1 MNPDELRV
9 IRSRLTAIGYQTRD
23 ALTKE
28 GFILLAKEEPFRRK
42 LLLIGTS
49 LHPTD
54 QWRDF
59 IIKTVLAE
67 RNDRTQLSL
76 AVLVLA
82 LGEETVGESKLLEY
96 LGEMPW
102 VEAIWEKVAH
112 QLTTVKSHFRWQVEE
127 RVLFLAAQLAAA
139 GVTEKPRVS
148 PGWREEVSVRPRLT
162 YFLLV
167 INLLVFFGEIIRGG
181 SNQTGVLISM
191 GAKYNPRL
199 WMGEYWRLLTPLFLH
214 AGWEH
219 FLFNSFALF
228 QLGGLVEHFFGEGR
242 FFWIYFGAGLFG
254 TVASTLF
261 QPDTVS
267 VGASGAIF
275 GLLGALLYFSI
286 RRPQVA
292 KGLFGRRLWGT
303 LALNLVLG
311 FVLPRIDYMGHLGG
325 LIGGLLWAYAL
336 GLGKNDQISGR
347 WLWRVL
353 LVFVMA
359 FSTIKAITPPP
370 NKWYLPLETGRIAL
384 ELQDYEKAL
393 ASLEESYRL
402 NPHAGLTRGLLAGA
416 YLAEGRQALVDE
428 AWDEAV
434 HYLEQSQKLQPN
446 PREPRSLLARAY
458 LYRSFH
464 RYNAGDLAGAEE
476 DCLRGVALDQ
486 RIEGFHYILGAIYF
500 QQDRWTEAIKELET
514 VLQLNPENDAA
525 QSLLEELKKADER
538 IK

>member
-9 IRSRLTAIGYQTRD
+9 IMSRLTAIGYQTREVP
-23 ALTKE
+23 AKE
-28 GFILLAKEEPFRRK
+28 GFILLVKEEPFHRK

-49 LHPTD
+49 LRQTAE
-54 QWRDF
+54 WRDF
-59 IIKTVLAE
+59 IIQTVLAE
-67 RNDRTQLSL
+67 RNDRTQLSV

-82 LGEETVGESKLLEY
+82 VGEWAGEKKILEY

-102 VEAIWEKVAH
+102 VEAIWEMVAD
-112 QLTTVKSHFRWQVEE
+112 QLMTVKSHFRWQVEE
-127 RVLFLAAQLAAA
+127 KVLFLATQLAAA
-139 GVTEKPRVS
+139 VVTEKPSVIGR
-148 PGWREEVSVRPRLT
+148 REETGGRPRLT
-162 YFLLV
+162 YFLLF
-167 INLLVFFGEIIRGG
+167 INLLVFLGEILRGG
-181 SNQTGVLISM
+181 SNQTSVLIKM

-228 QLGGLVEHFFGEGR
+228 QLGSLVEHFFGAGR
-242 FFWIYFGAGLFG
+242 FFWVYFGAGLFG
-254 TVASTLF
+254 TVASALF

-292 KGLFGRRLWGT
+292 KGLFGRSLWVVLG
-303 LALNLVLG
+303 LNLVLS
-311 FVLPRIDYMGHLGG
+311 FVLPGIDYMGHLGG

-336 GLGKNDQISGR
+336 GLGKKDQIAGR
-347 WLWRVL
+347 WLWRLL

-359 FSTIKAITPPP
+359 FSTMKALTPPP

-384 ELQDYEKAL
+384 EQQDYGKAL

-402 NPHAGLTRGLLAGA
+402 NPHSGLTRGLLAGL
-416 YLAEGRQALVDE
+416 YSAEGEQALVDE

-446 PREPRSLLARAY
+446 ARGPRSLLARAY

-486 RIEGFHYILGAIYF
+486 RIEGSHYILGAIYF